1 MVSVSLTIISAG
13 LSLSITGGF
22 NVVLMSAPIQMTGIA
37 LGMAL
42 LLNLVG
48 MSIGPSIAAM
58 FQQMYQGTIEGV
70 IGEQFP
76 TQEAYNLIFL
86 TAALISLASVVLGL
100 ALARRKIVAGKISST
115 PSP

>member
-1 MVSVSLTIISAG
+1 
-13 LSLSITGGF
+13 
-22 NVVLMSAPIQMTGIA
+22 
-37 LGMAL
+37 

-58 FQQMYQGTIEGV
+58 FQQMYQGTVKGV

-86 TAALISLASVVLGL
+86 TAALISLASIALGS
-100 ALARRKIVAGKISST
+100 ALARRKITVDHIPST
-115 PSP
+115 TTQ

>member
-1 MVSVSLTIISAG
+1 MVSVTLAIISSG

-22 NVVLMSAPIQMTGIA
+22 NVVLLSAPIQATGIA

-58 FQQMYQGTIEGV
+58 FQQIYQGTVEGV
-70 IGEQFP
+70 AGEEFP
-76 TQEAYNLIFL
+76 TKDGYKFILL
-86 TAALISLASVVLGL
+86 TAALISFAFFSLGL
-100 ALARRKIVAGKISST
+100 ALV
-115 PSP
+115 